1 MYIFSKIRLY
11 FKYKMFLMTKFI
23 HLQIQE
29 ENIIIMK
36 RVYFNKKYFFII
48 LLSITILF
56 VFFIFKLINNNS
68 NIVYEPEAGKMI
80 VYYLNVG
87 QGDSILIQVNNKN
100 LLIDSGPKL
109 EKKKL
114 FEYLSKI
121 NIDKLDYIIA
131 THPHEDH
138 IGNMSNIV
146 DNYNVL
152 NFYAPKIQTT
162 TKNFEQMIDSLKS
175 KNLKINVIK
184 KETPSINLGKNT
196 KVTVFSPA
204 KDTYEDLN
212 NYSPIIKIQYGQ
224 TSFLF
229 TGDAQKDIEKEIITS
244 DEDVSADV
252 LKVGHHGSST
262 STSKE
267 FLNKVH
273 PSIGVISVG
282 SDNSYNHPNL
292 DTLQRLKD
300 SNVKI
305 YRTDKDGTII
315 LSSDGS
321 IITKR

>member
-1 MYIFSKIRLY
+1 MKRAY
-11 FKYKMFLMTKFI
+11 FK
-23 HLQIQE
+23 
-29 ENIIIMK
+29 
-36 RVYFNKKYFFII
+36 KKYFFII

-56 VFFIFKLINNNS
+56 IIFIFKLINTNS

-114 FEYLSKI
+114 FECLSKI

-138 IGNMSNIV
+138 IGNMSKIV
-146 DNYNVL
+146 DNFNVL

-184 KETPSINLGKNT
+184 KGTPFINLGENT
-196 KVTVFSPA
+196 KVTVFSPS

-212 NYSPIIKIQYGQ
+212 NYSPIIKIQYGK

-229 TGDAQKDIEKEIITS
+229 TGDAQKDVEKEIITS
-244 DEDVSADV
+244 NEDVSADV
-252 LKVGHHGSST
+252 LKIGHHGSST

-273 PSIGVISVG
+273 PSIGIISVG
-282 SDNSYNHPNL
+282 LDNSYNHPNL

-300 SNVKI
+300 SNTKI

-321 IITKR
+321 TITKR